1 MIATSGHTTSGFS
14 LGTDPVAAAVRST
27 LRPTPFLSAERT
39 NDAPS
44 RPGGPLNLA
53 ALYPDLY
60 APTDA
65 PAGSSLRAIVG
76 ILSEIAS
83 AFRGASAPPVR

>member
-1 MIATSGHTTSGFS
+1 MIATSGRQTSTFS

-27 LRPTPFLSAERT
+27 LRPAAFPAPTRT
-39 NDAPS
+39 GDAPS

-60 APTDA
+60 VSSDA
-65 PAGSSLRAIVG
+65 PAGKSVRGIVSLIA
-76 ILSEIAS
+76 EIAS
-83 AFRGASAPPVR
+83 AFRGAGAPIR

>member
-1 MIATSGHTTSGFS
+1 MIATSGQNTRSFS

-27 LRPTPFLSAERT
+27 LRPAAFLNAPRT
-39 NDAPS
+39 DDAPS

-60 APTDA
+60 ASADA
-65 PAGSSLRAIVG
+65 PAGKSLRGIVSL
-76 ILSEIAS
+76 IAEIAS
-83 AFRGASAPPVR
+83 AFRGANAPIR